1 MIKKKKKKRKLYS
14 VKINLKK
21 ILQNISEV
29 LVRYWYQY
37 NIIFS
42 FL

>member
-1 MIKKKKKKRKLYS
+1 MIKKKKRKLYS
-14 VKINLKK
+14 VKINFKK

>member
-1 MIKKKKKKRKLYS
+1 MIKKKKKRKLYS